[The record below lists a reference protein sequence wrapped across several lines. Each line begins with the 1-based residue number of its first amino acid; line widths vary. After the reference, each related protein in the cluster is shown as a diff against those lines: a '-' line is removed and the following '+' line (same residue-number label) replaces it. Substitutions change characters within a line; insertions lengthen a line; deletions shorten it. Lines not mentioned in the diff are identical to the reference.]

1 MNQSRRLIKF
11 LSNYEPPSDESTNAV
26 QQQQQQSLANYT
38 ESDVYAD
45 FVRVYLPDDAPTVV
59 YDEKSL
65 VHSDAR
71 TTNRLD
77 NLIPTTTTTTSNSV
91 MSNDSSLCHFLVDV
105 SLYDKLMTIYNEN
118 EQINLQEI
126 KHRLHEKIRRS
137 SGDKITLGV
146 SSAAAVAAV
155 AAVSTIE
162 DLENDLKNGAN
173 NSNNEA
179 KTKTE
184 VINTQTGIKYVAPM
198 RGGHVSQIGRAIAAA
213 TAASQSMQA
222 SSSKS
227 QFISILIG

>member
-11 LSNYEPPSDESTNAV
+11 LSNYEPLSDDSTNV
-26 QQQQQQSLANYT
+26 VQQQSLANYT
-38 ESDVYAD
+38 ESDVYTD
-45 FVRVYLPDDAPTVV
+45 FVRVYLPVDATTV

-65 VHSDAR
+65 LHSDAR

-77 NLIPTTTTTTSNSV
+77 NLIPTTTTTTTSSSVISNTT
-91 MSNDSSLCHFLVDV
+91 NDSSVCHFLVDV

-146 SSAAAVAAV
+146 TSAAAVAAV

-173 NSNNEA
+173 GSGANESA

-213 TAASQSMQA
+213 TAASQPMQA

-227 QFISILIG
+227 QF

>member
-11 LSNYEPPSDESTNAV
+11 LSNYEPPSEESTSVA
-26 QQQQQQSLANYT
+26 QQQSLATNYT
-38 ESDVYAD
+38 ESDVYAE
-45 FVRVYLPDDAPTVV
+45 FVRVYLPDDAATTTAAA

-65 VHSDAR
+65 VHSDPR

-77 NLIPTTTTTTSNSV
+77 NLIPATTTTTTSINTT
-91 MSNDSSLCHFLVDV
+91 NDSSVVCHFLVDV
-105 SLYDKLMTIYNEN
+105 SLYDKLMSIYNEN

-137 SGDKITLGV
+137 SSDKITLGV
-146 SSAAAVAAV
+146 TSAAAVAAV

-173 NSNNEA
+173 GGNESA

-227 QFISILIG
+227 QFQLK